1 MSGFNTSQEQEIR
14 EKIVLLGASMFDRGL
29 TMGSSGN
36 ISVRMEKGWLMT
48 PTDSCLGRLDPDR
61 ISFLD
66 PDGNHISGD
75 KPSKEFFLHD
85 AFLSKRPDDHAVVH
99 LHSSYATA
107 LGCLRDVDPMNM
119 IPPLTPYSIMRFGKV
134 AMTPYHRPG
143 EKKLGDE
150 IEKVAVDYSAVI
162 LANHGPIVA
171 APTLEK
177 AVYAIEELEET
188 AKLYLLTMSQPVR
201 PLNAEQ
207 IQELYDIYATKEEK
221 KHDSCC

>member
-1 MSGFNTSQEQEIR
+1 MNGFKKSEERELR
-14 EKIVLLGASMFDRGL
+14 EKIAFYGRSMFDRGL

-36 ISVRMEKGWLMT
+36 ISIRMENGWLMT
-48 PTDSCLGRLDPDR
+48 PTNSCLGHLDPDR

-66 PDGNHISGD
+66 KEGNHVSGD

-85 AFLSKRPDDHAVVH
+85 AFLSKRPNDHAVVH

-143 EKKLGDE
+143 DKKLGDE
-150 IEKVAVDYSAVI
+150 IEKVASEYNAVI
-162 LANHGPIVA
+162 LANHGPIVVGS
-171 APTLEK
+171 TLEK
-177 AVYAIEELEET
+177 TVYAIEELEET
-188 AKLYLLTMSQPVR
+188 AKLHLLTLGQAVR
-201 PLNAEQ
+201 PLNQEQ
-207 IQELYDIYATKEEK
+207 IQELYDVYVNKENK
-221 KHDSCC
+221 KNDSCC

>member
-1 MSGFNTSQEQEIR
+1 MSGYKTSQEQEIR
-14 EKIVLLGASMFDRGL
+14 EKIALLGASMFDRGL

-36 ISVRMEKGWLMT
+36 ISVRMENGWLMT
-48 PTDSCLGRLDPDR
+48 PTDSCLGRLDPDK

-66 PDGNHISGD
+66 TNGNYVSGD
-75 KPSKEFFLHD
+75 KPSKEFFLHES
-85 AFLSKRPDDHAVVH
+85 FLSKRPNDHAVVH

-143 EKKLGDE
+143 DKKLGDE
-150 IEKVAVDYSAVI
+150 IEKVAADYNAVI

-171 APTLEK
+171 GPTLEK
-177 AVYAIEELEET
+177 TVYAIEELEET
-188 AKLYLLTMSQPVR
+188 AKLHLLTMGQAVR
-201 PLNAEQ
+201 QLNEEQ
-207 IQELYDIYATKEEK
+207 IQELYDVYVNKGDK
-221 KHDSCC
+221 KNDSCC